1 MARTKQ
7 QYNEFRKAFKKW
19 CRKYRPMANHVQYG
33 KAGVSLW
40 NIGIERDD
48 EIAEYI
54 APDYVNYMRYA
65 LRGVGK

>member
-1 MARTKQ
+1 
-7 QYNEFRKAFKKW
+7 
-19 CRKYRPMANHVQYG
+19 MANHVQYG